1 MIHHKV
7 MEMLGLLENIDI
19 TVLLNFQ
26 THIDRFEFILKY

>member
-19 TVLLNFQ
+19 IVLMNFQ
-26 THIDRFEFILKY
+26 THIDRFEFKIKY